1 MAKVEALPYD
11 DRTVYSV
18 AAFNRG
24 VGQWLSRLPTV
35 WVEGEVTEFRRH
47 ERWATV
53 FFTLKDPADGS
64 CVGVAMA
71 RGRFDALRLDLSD
84 GERVHVFGRPELY
97 EQRGEFKLRALTI
110 ERFGVGAHLASLER
124 LKVALAA
131 EGLFSDS
138 RKRPLPLLPRRIG
151 IVTGNDAAAKRDV
164 VTTIRT
170 RFPPAAVLVAET
182 YVQGPRAAAEIVAA
196 IGALCEQEDVD
207 VVILTRGGGS
217 FEDLLPFSDERVVR
231 AVAECPVPVVSAVG
245 HEQDTPLCDLAA
257 DVRASTPTA
266 AGKLVVPELAELFGR
281 LDRARGALA
290 RSVRRSLDA
299 GPAATYALRR
309 AAPRAAS
316 HGPRAGGS
324 TARAHAR
331 TAAAGAGARGRAQ
344 AGGAREERREARGV
358 VTCANT
364 RARVRD
370 RPDGLRRRRS
380 LVLRRLRGHAC
391 GRHARR
397 RRLRRARRGR
407 QTVTEPAEQTFEQAQ
422 AELEQIVER
431 LERGQAPLDEALKLW
446 ERGEELYAFCKAKLD
461 AAEGRVEELARRAEQ
476 SRPPETTANGG

>member
-35 WVEGEVTEFRRH
+35 WVEGEITELRRH

-53 FFTLKDPADGS
+53 FFTLKDPPDSS

-71 RGRFDALRLDLSD
+71 RGRFDALRLDLAD

-124 LKVALAA
+124 LKATLAA
-131 EGLFSDS
+131 EGLFADA
-138 RKRPLPLLPRRIG
+138 RKRPLPYLPRRIG

-164 VTTIRT
+164 VTTICS
-170 RFPPAAVLVAET
+170 RFPPASVLVAET

-196 IGALCEQEDVD
+196 IGALCEHPDVD
-207 VVILTRGGGS
+207 VVVLTRGGGS

-266 AGKLVVPELAELFGR
+266 AGKLVVPELTELFGR

-290 RSVRRSLDA
+290 RSVRRSLDQDRQR
-299 GPAATYALRR
+299 L
-309 AAPRAAS
+309 
-316 HGPRAGGS
+316 
-324 TARAHAR
+324 
-331 TAAAGAGARGRAQ
+331 
-344 AGGAREERREARGV
+344 
-358 VTCANT
+358 T
-364 RARVRD
+364 R
-370 RPDGLRRRRS
+370 S
-380 LVLRRLRGHAC
+380 
-391 GRHARR
+391 
-397 RRLRRARRGR
+397 
-407 QTVTEPAEQTFEQAQ
+407 
-422 AELEQIVER
+422 VER
-431 LERGQAPLDEALKLW
+431 LRAWPRSALEREGQRLKRTHERLRLAPALAVERKRAALENSAAKLVALSPVQTLERG
-446 ERGEELYAFCKAKLD
+446 YAIVRTDSGDVVA
-461 AAEGRVEELARRAEQ
+461 AAEDVSTGAHVDVTLADGGFGARVEEVT
-476 SRPPETTANGG
+476 P

>member
-35 WVEGEVTEFRRH
+35 WVEGEVTELRRH

-64 CVGVAMA
+64 SVGVAMA

-84 GERVHVFGRPELY
+84 GERVHVFGRAELY

-124 LKVALAA
+124 LKAILAA
-131 EGLFSDS
+131 EGLFADS

-164 VTTIRT
+164 ITTIRT
-170 RFPPAAVLVAET
+170 RFPPAAVLIAET

-196 IGALCEQEDVD
+196 IGALREQPDVD
-207 VVILTRGGGS
+207 VIILTRGGGS

-231 AVAECPVPVVSAVG
+231 AVAECPIPVVSAVG

-266 AGKLVVPELAELFGR
+266 AGKLVVPELTELFGR

-290 RSVRRSLDA
+290 RNVRRTLDRDRQQLTRSVERLRA
-299 GPAATYALRR
+299 RPRVVLEREGQRLEHTRARLRQAPALAVERKR
-309 AAPRAAS
+309 AALEKSAAKLVALS
-316 HGPRAGGS
+316 PVQTLERGYAIVRTDSGDVVAS
-324 TARAHAR
+324 TAAVS
-331 TAAAGAGARGRAQ
+331 AGARVDVTVAD
-344 AGGAREERREARGV
+344 GGFA
-358 VTCANT
+358 
-364 RARVRD
+364 ARVEK
-370 RPDGLRRRRS
+370 
-380 LVLRRLRGHAC
+380 V
-391 GRHARR
+391 
-397 RRLRRARRGR
+397 
-407 QTVTEPAEQTFEQAQ
+407 
-422 AELEQIVER
+422 
-431 LERGQAPLDEALKLW
+431 AP
-446 ERGEELYAFCKAKLD
+446 
-461 AAEGRVEELARRAEQ
+461 
-476 SRPPETTANGG
+476 

>member
-1 MAKVEALPYD
+1 VAKVEALPYD

-35 WVEGEVTEFRRH
+35 WVEGEVTELRRH

-64 CVGVAMA
+64 DVGVAMA
-71 RGRFDALRLDLSD
+71 RGRFDALRLDLAD

-110 ERFGVGAHLASLER
+110 ERFGAGAHLASLER
-124 LKVALAA
+124 LKAALAA
-131 EGLFSDS
+131 EGLLADA
-138 RKRPLPLLPRRIG
+138 RKRPLPFLPRRIG

-164 VTTIRT
+164 VTTIRS
-170 RFPPAAVLVAET
+170 RFPPASVLIAET

-196 IGALCEQEDVD
+196 IGALCEHPDVD
-207 VVILTRGGGS
+207 VVVLTRGGGS

-231 AVAECPVPVVSAVG
+231 AVAECRVPVVSAVG

-290 RSVRRSLDA
+290 RNVRRSLDQDRQRLTRSVERLRGRPRVA
-299 GPAATYALRR
+299 LERERQRLERTHERLRLAPALAVERKR
-309 AAPRAAS
+309 AALENSAAKLVALS
-316 HGPRAGGS
+316 PVQTLERGYAIVRTDSGDVVSS
-324 TARAHAR
+324 TS
-331 TAAAGAGARGRAQ
+331 GISAGAR
-344 AGGAREERREARGV
+344 V
-358 VTCANT
+358 DVT
-364 RARVRD
+364 
-370 RPDGLRRRRS
+370 L
-380 LVLRRLRGHAC
+380 
-391 GRHARR
+391 
-397 RRLRRARRGR
+397 
-407 QTVTEPAEQTFEQAQ
+407 
-422 AELEQIVER
+422 
-431 LERGQAPLDEALKLW
+431 
-446 ERGEELYAFCKAKLD
+446 
-461 AAEGRVEELARRAEQ
+461 AEGGFGARVEEVT
-476 SRPPETTANGG
+476 P

>member
-1 MAKVEALPYD
+1 VAKVEALPYD

-35 WVEGEVTEFRRH
+35 WVEGEITELRRH

-71 RGRFDALRLDLSD
+71 RGRFDALRLDLAD

-124 LKVALAA
+124 LKATLAA
-131 EGLFSDS
+131 EGLFADA
-138 RKRPLPLLPRRIG
+138 RKRPLPYLPRRIG
-151 IVTGNDAAAKRDV
+151 VVTGNDAAAKRDV
-164 VTTIRT
+164 VTTICS
-170 RFPPAAVLVAET
+170 RFPPASVLVAET

-196 IGALCEQEDVD
+196 IGALCEHPDVD
-207 VVILTRGGGS
+207 VVVLTRGGGS

-266 AGKLVVPELAELFGR
+266 AGKLVVPELSELFGR
-281 LDRARGALA
+281 LDRARETLA
-290 RSVRRSLDA
+290 RSVRRSLDQDRQR
-299 GPAATYALRR
+299 L
-309 AAPRAAS
+309 
-316 HGPRAGGS
+316 
-324 TARAHAR
+324 
-331 TAAAGAGARGRAQ
+331 
-344 AGGAREERREARGV
+344 
-358 VTCANT
+358 T
-364 RARVRD
+364 R
-370 RPDGLRRRRS
+370 S
-380 LVLRRLRGHAC
+380 
-391 GRHARR
+391 
-397 RRLRRARRGR
+397 
-407 QTVTEPAEQTFEQAQ
+407 
-422 AELEQIVER
+422 VER
-431 LERGQAPLDEALKLW
+431 LRARPRIALEREGQRLVRTRERLRLAPALAVERKRAALENSAAKLAALSPVQTLERG
-446 ERGEELYAFCKAKLD
+446 YAIVRTDSGDVVA
-461 AAEGRVEELARRAEQ
+461 AAEHVSPGAHVDVTLAEGGFGARVEEVT
-476 SRPPETTANGG
+476 P

>member
-1 MAKVEALPYD
+1 VAKVEALPYD

-35 WVEGEVTEFRRH
+35 WVEGEITELRRH

-53 FFTLKDPADGS
+53 FFTLKDPTDGS
-64 CVGVAMA
+64 CVGVSMA
-71 RGRFDALRLDLSD
+71 RGRFDALRLELSD
-84 GERVHVFGRPELY
+84 GARVHVFGRPELY

-124 LKVALAA
+124 LKASLAA
-131 EGLFSDS
+131 EGLFADS

-170 RFPPAAVLVAET
+170 RFPPAAVLIAET

-196 IGALCEQEDVD
+196 IGALCEHPDVD

-266 AGKLVVPELAELFGR
+266 AGKLVVPELTELFGR

-290 RSVRRSLDA
+290 RNVRRTLDRDRQQLTRSVERLRA
-299 GPAATYALRR
+299 RPRVALE
-309 AAPRAAS
+309 
-316 HGPRAGGS
+316 
-324 TARAHAR
+324 
-331 TAAAGAGARGRAQ
+331 
-344 AGGAREERREARGV
+344 REGQRLEH
-358 VTCANT
+358 T
-364 RARVRD
+364 RAR
-370 RPDGLRRRRS
+370 LRQ
-380 LVLRRLRGHAC
+380 A
-391 GRHARR
+391 
-397 RRLRRARRGR
+397 
-407 QTVTEPAEQTFEQAQ
+407 PALA
-422 AELEQIVER
+422 VER
-431 LERGQAPLDEALKLW
+431 KRAALEKSAAKLAALSPVQTLERG
-446 ERGEELYAFCKAKLD
+446 YAIVRTDSGDVVASTSDVSTGAHVDVTVADGGFGA
-461 AAEGRVEELARRAEQ
+461 RVEEVTQ
-476 SRPPETTANGG
+476 